1 MTGENISVDR
11 CGRTNSL
18 PGLLLV
24 VMALVALGGCSS
36 QRALMP
42 APNLYQGDQA
52 PPLFGDL
59 PAELRSSEI
68 DLLFVTDRKPERD
81 ADGRFRYGYERSA
94 STAFGSATVSLSP
107 DLPWEDLER
116 ASLEEDRSTKITLD
130 VTSIEETGRFPP
142 TPWPVTRTEDGLVI
156 RPDVK
161 EDIHRVAGQLRA
173 ELKRRLDLSPKPEVI
188 LFVHGFN
195 NQFEDA
201 AETLAEIWHF
211 LGREHVPVLYTWPA
225 GRGGMRGYTYDRESG
240 EFTIFHLKN
249 VLRLLADMPEI
260 EQVHLVAHSRGTD
273 VLTTAVR
280 ELLLTGRAAGHDNH
294 EQYRIANV
302 VLAAP
307 DLDIDV
313 TLQRLAAE
321 QLNEELG
328 DVTIY
333 TSQSDRAIGAAQS
346 LFKSRERVGRVD
358 FEDVATERVDD
369 LAVLD
374 GLSFVDLK
382 ERADRTGHGYF
393 HSSPEASSDLIMTI
407 RYSMKPGSDNGRP
420 LKQVG
425 PVFWSIE
432 PGYPYG
438 SDDAD

>member
-1 MTGENISVDR
+1 MRVVRTGRPDN
-11 CGRTNSL
+11 L
-18 PGLLLV
+18 PVLLLV
-24 VMALVALGGCSS
+24 FVALAALGGCSS

-42 APNLYQGDQA
+42 APNLYQGEQA
-52 PPLFGDL
+52 PALFGEL

-68 DLLFVTDRKPERD
+68 DLMFVTDRKPERD
-81 ADGRFRYGYERSA
+81 EEGRFRYGYERSA
-94 STAFGSATVSLSP
+94 SAAFGSATVSLGP
-107 DLPWEDLER
+107 GLPWDDLER
-116 ASLEEDRSTKITLD
+116 VSLEEDRSTKITLE
-130 VTSIEETGRFPP
+130 VTSIEEAGRFPP
-142 TPWPVTRTEDGLVI
+142 TPWPVARTEEGLVI
-156 RPDVK
+156 RPDV
-161 EDIHRVAGQLRA
+161 EEEIRRIEGQLRA
-173 ELKRRLDLSPKPEVI
+173 ELKRRLDLSPKPEVVF
-188 LFVHGFN
+188 FVHGFN

-211 LGREHVPVLYTWPA
+211 LGREYVPVLYTWPA

-273 VLTTAVR
+273 VLSTAVR

-294 EQYRIANV
+294 ELYRIANV

-333 TSQSDRAIGAAQS
+333 TSQSDRAIGAAQ
-346 LFKSRERVGRVD
+346 RERVGRVD
-358 FEDVATERVDD
+358 LDDVAQERLGD
-369 LAVLD
+369 LAVLE
-374 GLSFVDLK
+374 GLAFVDLK

-407 RYSMKPGSDNGRP
+407 RYSMKPGPDNGRP

-438 SDDAD
+438 TDNAD

>member
-1 MTGENISVDR
+1 MRVVRTGRPDN
-11 CGRTNSL
+11 L
-18 PGLLLV
+18 PVLLLV
-24 VMALVALGGCSS
+24 FVALAALGGCSS

-42 APNLYQGDQA
+42 APNLYQGEQA
-52 PPLFGDL
+52 PALFGEL

-68 DLLFVTDRKPERD
+68 DLMFVTDRKPERD
-81 ADGRFRYGYERSA
+81 EEGRFRYGYERSA
-94 STAFGSATVSLSP
+94 SAAFGSATVSLGP
-107 DLPWEDLER
+107 GLPWDDLER
-116 ASLEEDRSTKITLD
+116 VSLEEDRSTKITLE
-130 VTSIEETGRFPP
+130 VTSIEEAGRFPP
-142 TPWPVTRTEDGLVI
+142 TPWPVARTEEGLVI
-156 RPDVK
+156 RPDV
-161 EDIHRVAGQLRA
+161 EEEIRRIEGQLRA
-173 ELKRRLDLSPKPEVI
+173 ELKRRLDLSPKPEVVF
-188 LFVHGFN
+188 FVHGFN

-211 LGREHVPVLYTWPA
+211 LGREYVPVLYTWPA

-273 VLTTAVR
+273 VLSTAVR

-294 EQYRIANV
+294 ELYRIANV
-302 VLAAP
+302 VLA
-307 DLDIDV
+307 
-313 TLQRLAAE
+313 
-321 QLNEELG
+321 
-328 DVTIY
+328 
-333 TSQSDRAIGAAQS
+333 
-346 LFKSRERVGRVD
+346 ERVGRVD
-358 FEDVATERVDD
+358 LDDVAQERLGD
-369 LAVLD
+369 LAVLE
-374 GLSFVDLK
+374 GLAFVDLK

-407 RYSMKPGSDNGRP
+407 RYSMKPGPDNGRP

-438 SDDAD
+438 TDNAD

>member
-1 MTGENISVDR
+1 MTRKTMPLARTARIEN
-11 CGRTNSL
+11 L
-18 PGLLLV
+18 PVLLLV
-24 VMALVALGGCSS
+24 IVTLAALGGCSG
-36 QRALMP
+36 QRTLMP

-52 PPLFGDL
+52 PALFGEL
-59 PAELRSSEI
+59 PAELRTREI
-68 DLLFVTDRKPERD
+68 ELLFVTDRKPERD
-81 ADGRFRYGYERSA
+81 EDGRFRYGYERSA

-107 DLPWEDLER
+107 DLPWDDLER
-116 ASLEEDRSTKITLD
+116 ASLEEDRSTKITLE

-142 TPWPVTRTEDGLVI
+142 TPWPVFRTEEGLVI

-161 EDIHRVAGQLRA
+161 EDIRRVAGQLRA
-173 ELKRRLDLSPKPEVI
+173 ELKRRLDLSPKPEV
-188 LFVHGFN
+188 LFFVHGFN

-201 AETLAEIWHF
+201 AETLAELWHF

-260 EQVHLVAHSRGTD
+260 ERVHLVAHSRGTD
-273 VLTTAVR
+273 VLTSAVR

-358 FEDVATERVDD
+358 LDD
-369 LAVLD
+369 GAR
-374 GLSFVDLK
+374 GARRS
-382 ERADRTGHGYF
+382 
-393 HSSPEASSDLIMTI
+393 
-407 RYSMKPGSDNGRP
+407 
-420 LKQVG
+420 
-425 PVFWSIE
+425 
-432 PGYPYG
+432 
-438 SDDAD
+438 